1 MRRSSK
7 STRPKVVIGF
17 LGTTLDEGRAEKR
30 WNRWRP
36 SVALC
41 QHEDFPVARLELIH
55 QPSVTALADFL
66 RTDIHTISPETSVT
80 SHVMEIKDPWNFDEV
95 VVALHTFARSYP
107 FKPDDEDY
115 FVHISTGTHI
125 AQICLFLLTESRHF
139 PAKLLQTS
147 PGREGVDTKKC
158 VEGTLSIIDLD
169 LSNYTS
175 LAPRFREEK
184 AESVTFLKSGIA
196 TRNARFNRLVEKME
210 VVSQRSKDPILL
222 MGPTGSGKS
231 QLAKR
236 IYALKKARRQ
246 VEGELVEVN
255 CATLRGDG
263 AMSMLFGHVKGAYT
277 GALNDRTGMLKKADK
292 GLLFLD
298 EIGELGLDEQA
309 MLLRAIEEKSFFPV
323 GSDRESKSHFQLLA
337 GTNRDLALDVKKGLF
352 RDDLLARIHLWT
364 FVLPALRERPED
376 IEPNIDYELEQC
388 ALTMGRQCAFT
399 RDARVRFLRFAQS
412 PEALW
417 PGNFRDFG
425 ASIRRMSTLA
435 HQGTIEAADVDEE
448 LARLRGMWSTGES
461 HTASS
466 HATRFLGKRTADI
479 DLFDLVQLEEVLRVC
494 SQSASLSAAG
504 RTLFAASRTI
514 KSSSN
519 DADRLRKYLTR
530 FDLSWADVK
539 PNLAGAD

>member
-1 MRRSSK
+1 MRRSK
-7 STRPKVVIGF
+7 TRPRVVIGF

-30 WNRWRP
+30 WARWRP

-55 QPSVTALADFL
+55 QPSATGLADFV
-66 RTDIHTISPETSVT
+66 RADIQAVSPETSVT
-80 SHVMEIKDPWNFDEV
+80 SHAIALKNPWDFDEV
-95 VVALHTFARSYP
+95 VVALHAFARSYP

-125 AQICLFLLTESRHF
+125 VQICLFLLTESRHF
-139 PAKLLQTS
+139 PGKLLQSS
-147 PGREGVDTKKC
+147 PGHEGSEKTPQ
-158 VEGTLSIIDLD
+158 GTLSIIDLD
-169 LSNYTS
+169 LSSYTS
-175 LAPRFREEK
+175 LAPSFRAEK

-196 TRNARFNRLVEKME
+196 TRNARFNKLIEKME
-210 VVSQRSKDPILL
+210 TVSQRSKDPMLL

-263 AMSMLFGHVKGAYT
+263 AMSMLFGHIKGAYT

-323 GSDRESKSHFQLLA
+323 GSDREVKSHFQLLA

-352 RDDLLARIHLWT
+352 RDDLLARIHLWS

-376 IEPNIDYELEQC
+376 IEPNLEYELEQC
-388 ALTMGRQCAFT
+388 TQTMGRKVSFT

-412 PEALW
+412 SEGLW

-425 ASIRRMSTLA
+425 ASIRRMATLA
-435 HQGTIEAADVDEE
+435 HQGSIEALDVDEE
-448 LARLRGMWSTGES
+448 LERLRLMWRSEHAQGGQSLAAALLGERIE
-461 HTASS
+461 A
-466 HATRFLGKRTADI
+466 I
-479 DLFDLVQLEEVLRVC
+479 DRFDLVQLEEVLRVC
-494 SQSASLSAAG
+494 RTSSSLSAAG
-504 RTLFAASRTI
+504 RVLFAASRAT
-514 KSSSN
+514 KTSQN
-519 DADRLRKYLTR
+519 DADRLRKYLAR
-530 FDLSWADVK
+530 FQLSWAEVR
-539 PNLAGAD
+539 GTS

>member
-1 MRRSSK
+1 MKRSLK
-7 STRPKVVIGF
+7 SARPKVVLGF
-17 LGTTLDEGRAEKR
+17 LGTTLDVGRADKR
-30 WNRWRP
+30 WKRWRP

-55 QPSVTALADFL
+55 QPGAIALADFL
-66 RTDIHTISPETSVT
+66 RADIHTVSPDTSVT
-80 SHVMEIKDPWNFDEV
+80 SQVIDLKNPWDFDEV
-95 VVALHTFARSYP
+95 VVALHAFARGYA
-107 FKPDDEDY
+107 FKPEEEDY
-115 FVHISTGTHI
+115 FIHISTGTHI

-147 PGREGVDTKKC
+147 PGHEGGEKSP
-158 VEGTLSIIDLD
+158 EGTLSVIDLD
-169 LSNYTS
+169 LSSYTS
-175 LAPRFREEK
+175 LAPSFRAEK
-184 AESVTFLKSGIA
+184 TESVTFLKSGIA
-196 TRNARFNRLVEKME
+196 TRNAHFNKLIERME
-210 VVSQRSKDPILL
+210 VVSQRSKDPVLL

-277 GALNDRTGMLKKADK
+277 GALSDRTGMLKKADK

-337 GTNRDLALDVKKGLF
+337 GTNRDLAVDVKKGLF

-376 IEPNIDYELEQC
+376 IEPNLEYELEQ
-388 ALTMGRQCAFT
+388 ATQSMGRKVSFT
-399 RDARVRFLRFAQS
+399 RDARIRFVRFAQS
-412 PEALW
+412 TEGLW
-417 PGNFRDFG
+417 PGNFRDFS
-425 ASIRRMSTLA
+425 ASIRRMGTLA
-435 HQGTIEAADVDEE
+435 HQGIIGAADVDEE
-448 LARLRGMWSTGES
+448 LTRLRGMWGQPSES
-461 HTASS
+461 DLASP
-466 HATRFLGKRTADI
+466 AARLLGKRVDEI
-479 DLFDLVQLEEVLRVC
+479 DRFERVQLDDVLRVC
-494 SQSASLSAAG
+494 AQSASLSAAG
-504 RTLFAASRTI
+504 RVLFAASRAS
-514 KSSSN
+514 KASQN
-519 DADRLRKYLTR
+519 DADRLRKYLAR
-530 FDLSWADVK
+530 FELSWAEVGPARQDVR
-539 PNLAGAD
+539 